1 MNNNLIS
8 VNIYVNVIFANSLVN
23 EIAQFFLEM

>member
-8 VNIYVNVIFANSLVN
+8 VVLNYRCFH
-23 EIAQFFLEM
+23 